1 MKQLRTY
8 AFRVD
13 DADVLGRSVLEARA
27 GEVPFIHGYTIDMS
41 FVTLSLFGENGDQ
54 MSGTVMLQANPQAPT
69 TPFNMNT
76 DPWLALANYRGNIG
90 VLSKFV
96 EIEKIGVPTSEA
108 ILQDHNYNWTTGYM
122 PCDFEVPGLWVT
134 GQHSTVGSVASRM
147 VATIHVH
154 FEWVTRTPIQVA
166 ALYTTYGIDPQDATE
181 REATAAGE
189 IRFGQTLAGE
199 HDKPAII
206 S

>member
-1 MKQLRTY
+1 MKQLKAY

-13 DADVLGRSVLEARA
+13 DADVLGRVLLEARA
-27 GEVPFIHGYTIDMS
+27 GQVPFLSGYVIDLS
-41 FVTLSLFGENGDQ
+41 FVTLDGFTGDNDS

-76 DPWLALANYRGNIG
+76 DPWLALATYSGNIG
-90 VLSKFV
+90 VLSKYV
-96 EIEKIGVPTSEA
+96 ELKRFAGGGE
-108 ILQDHNYNWTTGYM
+108 QDHESRNFNWSTGYI

-134 GQHSTVGSVASRM
+134 GQHSTVGAVGSRM
-147 VATIHVH
+147 VATIHLH
-154 FEWVTRTPIQVA
+154 FDWVNRTPIQIA

-189 IRFGQTLAGE
+189 IRFGQTVTGE
-199 HDKPAII
+199 HDKPFLI